1 MKTIWYISKYAGL
14 PYVRVTSRA
23 FFLLKALN
31 NLGYASSL
39 FTSDANHQTTPPEF
53 KGKSYQHMVDNVPLI
68 WLKTLKFKRSESI
81 MRIISW
87 LHFEWQVITLNKSK
101 FEKPDTVIVSCLSL
115 LTIISGLYFKWR
127 YKAKLIVEIRDIWPL
142 SIIEEGNYKPTNLAV
157 KALAWVEKLGYH
169 HADAIIGTMPNLGA
183 HIDHVLGCH
192 KDHVYCIP
200 QGYDRTAQDRFEP
213 LDKAFIKTY
222 IPKSKFIVCYAG
234 TVGLTNSL
242 DKMVNVA
249 RVLNDKNSHIHFLIV
264 GEGDDQDRLIKETQ
278 SLENVSIAPSIPN
291 TQVHSLLSQYA
302 DVVFLSVTNS
312 KIWEYGQSLN
322 KLVDYMRSGR
332 PVIAA
337 YAGFPS
343 MINEAEC
350 GSFVD
355 PDDADALAKE
365 IEHYAN
371 MTKAERYKI
380 GKRGAVW
387 IEKNRDFEKLGK
399 NLSDI
404 IERIS

>member
-1 MKTIWYISKYAGL
+1 MKNIWYISKYAGL

-31 NLGYASSL
+31 NLGYESTL

-53 KGKSYQHMVDNVPLI
+53 SGKSYQHKVDNLPIV
-68 WLKTLKFKRSESI
+68 WLKTFKFTRSESI

-87 LHFEWQVITLNKSK
+87 LHFEWQVITLNKSQFK
-101 FEKPDTVIVSCLSL
+101 KPDIVIVSCLSL
-115 LTIISGLYFKWR
+115 LTIFSGIYFKWR
-127 YKAKLIVEIRDIWPL
+127 YKARLIVEIRDIWPL
-142 SIIEEGNYKPTNLAV
+142 SIIEEGNYTATNPAV
-157 KALAWVEKLGYH
+157 KVLAWVERLGYR
-169 HADAIIGTMPNLGA
+169 HADAIIGTMPNLGE
-183 HIDHVLGCH
+183 HVNQVLGQH

-200 QGYDRTAQDRFEP
+200 QGYDKTASDRFEP
-213 LDKAFIKTY
+213 LNKDFIKSY
-222 IPKSKFIVCYAG
+222 IPKDKFIVCYAG

-242 DKMVNVA
+242 DKMINAAKAINQTNKNV
-249 RVLNDKNSHIHFLIV
+249 HFLIV
-264 GEGDDQDRLIKETQ
+264 GEGDDRDRLIKASED
-278 SLENVSIAPSIPN
+278 LDNVTIAPPIPN
-291 TQVHSLLSQYA
+291 IQVHDLLSKYA
-302 DVVFLSVTNS
+302 DIVFLAVTKS
-312 KIWEYGQSLN
+312 RIWEYGQSLN
-322 KLVDYMRSGR
+322 KLIDYMRSGN
-332 PVIAA
+332 PILAA

-350 GSFVD
+350 GSFID

-371 MTKAERYKI
+371 LSNSERNKI

-399 NLSDI
+399 DLADI
-404 IERIS
+404 IEKIS